1 MNSCMFSGART
12 ERGSGWLSLQREEMI
27 IWKKESSRFMAES
40 SNPLSCRTGFRDG
53 DHYRPI
59 EK

>member
-1 MNSCMFSGART
+1 MFSGART